1 MSAFLRIIWNTGHE
15 KMEFEVLLQ
24 VDYLLTYSLTPWNI
38 VLLEKLTGPH
48 LAKKFPAFYGT

>member
-1 MSAFLRIIWNTGHE
+1 MKKWSFV
-15 KMEFEVLLQ
+15 VLLQ

-38 VLLEKLTGPH
+38 VLLEKLTGPQ